1 MPYRQKWL
9 LPLGMD
15 LLHDPAFNK
24 GTAFTE
30 EERDAL
36 KLRGLLPPHVFTPE
50 QQEERVMENFYRSDS
65 DLQKYIFLMSLLDR
79 NETLFYRIL
88 SKHVSEMMPII
99 YTPTVGEACKKYAH
113 IFRRPRGL
121 YISLND
127 RGRIKNVL
135 ANWPAQDVRIIVVT
149 DGERILGLGDLG
161 ADGMGIPVGKLNL
174 YTVCAGVDPARCL
187 PITLDVGT
195 ENTAL
200 RSDPLYIGLSQP
212 RARGAEFD
220 EFIEEFVAAVEDR
233 YPNVVLQ
240 FEDFGRT
247 NAFRLLER
255 FRDRLCV
262 FNDDIQGT
270 GAVALAGLMAAA
282 RYLEKPL
289 ATHRALF
296 VGAGEAGVGI
306 AKALSAKLVKEGLS
320 EHDAR
325 GQCWMVDSQGLITSS
340 RAKLEDHKRP
350 FAHDYPPATDLLQVV
365 AELKPSILIGASAQ
379 AGVFT
384 EAVVRE
390 MASHCDRPIIFALS
404 NPTSKAECTAEQ
416 AYSWTEGRGLFA
428 SGSPFPPVELDGHV
442 HTSGQGN
449 NAYIF
454 PGVGLGAILSAARH
468 VTDDM
473 FMAAAETLSAIV
485 DDQSLDSGCL
495 YPPLS
500 RMREISA
507 QIAAAVIRTAQ
518 EQGLAR
524 KTLPEDLEE
533 YARKMMYEPEYPD
546 YMV

>member
-15 LLHDPAFNK
+15 LLHDPVFNK
-24 GTAFTE
+24 GTAFTD

-36 KLRGLLPPHVFTPE
+36 KLRGLLPPRVFTAKE
-50 QQEERVMENFYRSDS
+50 QEQRVLENFREADS

-79 NETLFYRIL
+79 NETLFYRLVIRHL
-88 SKHVSEMMPII
+88 PEMMPII
-99 YTPTVGEACKKYAH
+99 YTPTVGEACKRYAH

-121 YISLND
+121 YVSLND
-127 RGRIKNVL
+127 RGRIRNVL

-174 YTVCAGVDPARCL
+174 YTICAGIDPERCL

-195 ENTAL
+195 NNEEL

-212 RARGAEFD
+212 RARGEDYDAFM
-220 EFIEEFVAAVEDR
+220 EEFVSAIEDR

-255 FRDRLCV
+255 YRDRLCS

-270 GAVALAGLMAAA
+270 GAVALAGLIAAA
-282 RYLEKPL
+282 RFLNKPL
-289 ATHRALF
+289 AEHRALF

-306 AKALSAKLVKEGLS
+306 AEALTAELMREGLS
-320 EHDAR
+320 EADAR
-325 GQCWMVDSQGLITSS
+325 ARCVMVDSRGLIVQS
-340 RAKLEDHKRP
+340 RSDLELHKQP
-350 FAHDYPPATDLLQVV
+350 FAIDHAPMADLTEIV
-365 AELKPSILIGASAQ
+365 ADIKPSILIGASAQ
-379 AGVFT
+379 PGMFT
-384 EAVVRE
+384 ESVVRE
-390 MASHCDRPIIFALS
+390 MARHSERPVVFALS

-416 AYSWTEGRGLFA
+416 AYAWTAGRALFA
-428 SGSPFPPVELDGHV
+428 SGSPFPPVEIDGQKHV
-442 HTSGQGN
+442 PGQGN

-454 PGVGLGAILSAARH
+454 PGVGLGAILCAARH
-468 VTDDM
+468 VTNEM
-473 FMAAAETLSAIV
+473 FMAAAETVASMV
-485 DDQSLDSGCL
+485 DDESLEDGCL

-500 RMREISA
+500 RMRDISA
-507 QIAAAVIRTAQ
+507 AIAVSVIQCAQ
-518 EQGLAR
+518 AEGLAR
-524 KTLPEDLEE
+524 KQLPDDLAE
-533 YARKMMYEPEYPD
+533 YVQKMMYVPEYPD
-546 YMV
+546 YAT